1 MKINPLDP
9 IYLKGF
15 NDGTKHGEKQA
26 LEKFYNFI
34 FYNFITERMA
44 TIEEVEG
51 IGDKTAWKIHKHLLD
66 GMVEEGDDCNG

>member
-1 MKINPLDP
+1 MKVSPLDP

-34 FYNFITERMA
+34 TERMD
-44 TIEEVEG
+44 TIEKVEG
-51 IGDKTAWKIHKHLLD
+51 IGERTAWKIHKHLFD
-66 GMVEEGDDCNG
+66 GMVEDEESQNG